1 MRVIGCHSRFRIP
14 PGAIDASDS
23 LTGREEG
30 EGKPDAPRVFIETF
44 IRPYIP
50 RVIRVIKVA

>member
-1 MRVIGCHSRFRIP
+1 MRVIGHSRFRIP